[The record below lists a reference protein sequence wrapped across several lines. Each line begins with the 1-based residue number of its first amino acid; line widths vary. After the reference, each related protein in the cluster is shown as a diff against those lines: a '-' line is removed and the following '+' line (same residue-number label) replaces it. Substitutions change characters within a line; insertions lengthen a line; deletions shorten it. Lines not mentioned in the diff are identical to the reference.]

1 MSLFQYLSK
10 ILSTVMSNLKTLVG
24 LAESIQ
30 AIQVEQFSQ
39 RVLLLKILAAVTP
52 PVAVGFRIT
61 YNLEGVIYEGVAP
74 KMRNDQKL
82 TATLT
87 PVDKDGNDAKID
99 GVPTWVPKDPTLV
112 TMTPDASGLN
122 CEIAGI
128 GPIGLAE
135 FVASGDADLGAGVLP
150 IFGTGSVPIE
160 AGKAVGFKL
169 KLSDPVDQ

>member
-10 ILSTVMSNLKTLVG
+10 ILSTVMSNLKTLIDLVSNVKAIR
-24 LAESIQ
+24 LEQ
-30 AIQVEQFSQ
+30 AAQ
-39 RVLLLKILAAVTP
+39 RELLTKILAAVVP
-52 PVAVGFRIT
+52 PPAVGFRIT
-61 YNLEGVIYEGVAP
+61 YTLEGITYEGVAP
-74 KMRNDQKL
+74 NMRNDQKL

-87 PVDKDGNDAKID
+87 PVDKDGNEAKID
-99 GVPTWVPKDPTLV
+99 GVPTWVPKDPTLI

-128 GPIGLAE
+128 GPLGIAE

-150 IFGTGSVPIE
+150 IFGTGSVPIT

-169 KLSDPVDQ
+169 ALSEPVDQ